1 MNRRGHAGRTDSN
14 QQRIV
19 AALRKLGASVVS
31 TSQVGQG
38 LPDLLVGWMG
48 VTVLI
53 EIKDGDK
60 PPSARKLTA
69 DEQYF
74 LDHWKGGPAVVV
86 QDEHEAVN
94 AVLAHA
100 QGVRR

>member
-14 QQRIV
+14 QQCIV

-31 TSQVGQG
+31 TSQVGNG

-48 VTVLI
+48 QTILLEV
-53 EIKDGDK
+53 KDGAR
-60 PPSARKLTA
+60 PPSERKLTA
-69 DEQYF
+69 DEAYF
-74 LDHWKGGPAVVV
+74 LEHWKGGPAVVV
-86 QDEHEAVN
+86 KDEQEAIN

-100 QGVRR
+100 RKQ